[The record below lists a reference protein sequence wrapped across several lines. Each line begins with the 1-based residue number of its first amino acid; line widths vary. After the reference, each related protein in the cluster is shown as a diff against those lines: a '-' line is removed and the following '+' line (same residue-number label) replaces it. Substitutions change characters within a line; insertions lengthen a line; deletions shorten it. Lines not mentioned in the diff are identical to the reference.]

1 LPRATVEGRSAAHAG
16 PIAGGG
22 DRRQASGEG
31 PPFIAEVFDISGFCD
46 LFEIVVTLDEAVAAL
61 S

>member
-1 LPRATVEGRSAAHAG
+1 
-16 PIAGGG
+16 
-22 DRRQASGEG
+22 
-31 PPFIAEVFDISGFCD
+31 VFDISGFCD